1 MKPIHKSL
9 NHTKNVHPEV
19 LTTMFVSFCS
29 SVSMD
34 VWHRRLHHPHFTIV
48 KSVLQF
54 FKHPSTHINKL
65 NFCDVCALC
74 KHHSLP
80 FLRLNTIY
88 SAPLQLVVFDLWGL
102 AHNLFRNDFKYYIR
116 FMDVYHRYTLI
127 YFLQSKFDA
136 FSTF

>member
-1 MKPIHKSL
+1 MFILKFLQPCLFLFVLLLVWMFGIDAYTIHILLLL
-9 NHTKNVHPEV
+9 NLFFN
-19 LTTMFVSFCS
+19 
-29 SVSMD
+29 
-34 VWHRRLHHPHFTIV
+34 
-48 KSVLQF
+48 F